1 MPREEGSAGVDLSTS
16 PLFERLMGAEH
27 ILIAGAGGGFDVFS
41 GLPLYFRLRELGKT
55 VSLANLSFTRLE
67 RVEGRT
73 LAPGL
78 MEVDGHTLGP
88 AQYFPEGLLAR
99 WFQLQGQHV
108 PVYCFERTGVVP
120 LREAYEALR
129 AKLGFDTV
137 VLVDGGTDILMRGDE
152 VGLGTP
158 EEDISSLAAVDGL
171 PLRDSLVVCLGFG
184 VDFHHGVCHAH
195 FLESVAAL
203 SRAGGYLGVTA
214 LLEPMR
220 EVALY
225 KDAVAYVCQR
235 MPAAPSIVSLS
246 VVTAIEGEYGD
257 VHRTVRTSGSTLW
270 INPLMSMYWAFDL
283 KALARRC
290 LYLET
295 LRDTREMWE
304 VAERIETFRN
314 ARKDI
319 RPWKDIP
326 V

>member
-1 MPREEGSAGVDLSTS
+1 MDLSTS

-27 ILIAGAGGGFDVFS
+27 ILLAGAGGGFDVFS
-41 GLPLYFRLRELGKT
+41 GLPLYFRLRELGKK

-67 RVEGRT
+67 WVEGRT

-78 MEVDGHTLGP
+78 MEVDCHTQGP
-88 AQYFPEGLLAR
+88 AHYFPEGLLAR
-99 WFQLQGQHV
+99 WFQLQGEHV
-108 PVYCFERTGVVP
+108 PVYCFAHTGVVP
-120 LREAYEALR
+120 LRAAYEALR
-129 AKLGFDTV
+129 ERLGFDTV

-158 EEDISSLAAVDGL
+158 EEDMSSLAAVESL
-171 PLRDSLVVCLGFG
+171 ALRDKLVVCLGFG

-203 SRAGGYLGVTA
+203 SKQGGYLGVTA

-225 KDAVAYVCQR
+225 KEAVAYVCER
-235 MPAAPSIVSLS
+235 MPRAPSIVSLS

-257 VHRTVRTSGSTLW
+257 VHRTVRTEGSKLW

-283 KALARRC
+283 TVLARRC
-290 LYLET
+290 LYLEA
-295 LRDTREMWE
+295 LRDTQTMVE
-304 VAERIETFRN
+304 VSERIESFRN
-314 ARKDI
+314 AQRSI

>member
-1 MPREEGSAGVDLSTS
+1 MDLSTS
-16 PLFERLMGAEH
+16 PLFERLAHAEH
-27 ILIAGAGGGFDVFS
+27 VLIAGAGGGFDVFS
-41 GLPLYFRLRELGKT
+41 GLPLYFHLRKLGKR

-67 RVEGRT
+67 NVEGRV

-78 MEVDGHTLGP
+78 VEVDGFTMGP
-88 AQYFPEGLLAR
+88 PHYFPEGLLAR
-99 WFQLQGQHV
+99 WFQLKSESV
-108 PVYCFERTGVVP
+108 SVYCFERSGVVP
-120 LREAYEALR
+120 LREAYEVLR
-129 AKLGFDTV
+129 ERLGFDTV

-152 VGLGTP
+152 IGLGTP

-171 PLRDSLVVCLGFG
+171 ALRDKLVVCLGFG
-184 VDFHHGVCHAH
+184 VDRHHGVCHAH

-203 SRAGGYLGVTA
+203 SKQGGYLGVTA
-214 LLEPMR
+214 LLEPMP

-225 KDAVAYVCQR
+225 KEAVAYVCQR

-246 VVTAIEGEYGD
+246 VVSAIEGDYGD
-257 VHRTVRTSGSTLW
+257 VHRTVRTEGSELW

-283 KALARRC
+283 TAVARRC

-295 LRDTREMWE
+295 LRDTRTLFE
-304 VAERIETFRN
+304 VDECIDSFRQGHR
-314 ARKDI
+314 AI

>member
-1 MPREEGSAGVDLSTS
+1 VDLSTS

-27 ILIAGAGGGFDVFS
+27 VLIAGAGGGFDVFS
-41 GLPLYFRLRELGKT
+41 GLPLFFRLRALGKK

-67 RVEGRT
+67 EVEGRR

-78 MEVDGHTLGP
+78 VEVDGHTPGP
-88 AQYFPEGLLAR
+88 AHYFLEGLLAQ
-99 WFQLQGQHV
+99 WFDTRGEHV
-108 PVYCFERTGVVP
+108 PVYCFERAGVVP
-120 LREAYEALR
+120 LRTAYEALR
-129 AKLGFDTV
+129 EALGFDTV

-152 VGLGTP
+152 TGLGTP
-158 EEDISSLAAVDGL
+158 EEDIASLAAVDGL
-171 PLRDSLVVCLGFG
+171 ALRDKLVVCLGFG

-203 SRAGGYLGVTA
+203 SKQGGYLGVTA

-225 KDAVAYVCQR
+225 KEAVESVCRR
-235 MPAAPSIVSLS
+235 MPRAPSIVSLS
-246 VVTAIEGEYGD
+246 VVTAVEGEYGD
-257 VHRTVRTSGSTLW
+257 VHRTVRTEGSKLW

-283 KALARRC
+283 TALARRC
-290 LYLET
+290 LYLEA
-295 LRDTREMWE
+295 LRDTRTMWE
-304 VAERIETFRN
+304 VSERIESFRN
-314 ARKDI
+314 RLHAV